1 MFAASAGEPSLGVCV
16 PTILLVE
23 DEVLIRMAMAD
34 ALRGADFNVVEAAHA
49 DEALS
54 ILHAAVQIDLVMTDV
69 RMPGTMDGLGLAMH
83 LRETK
88 PGLRLVIV
96 SGEWSSTK
104 ARETADLF
112 FSKPCNMTVV
122 IEKISQLLEDRK

>member
-1 MFAASAGEPSLGVCV
+1 MFAASAGEPSLGSNV

-34 ALRGADFNVVEAAHA
+34 ALRAEGFIVVEAAHA

-54 ILHAAVQIDLVMTDV
+54 ILTASVPIDLVMTDV
-69 RMPGTMDGLGLAMH
+69 RMPGSIDGLGLAIK
-83 LRETK
+83 LRESRPELK
-88 PGLRLVIV
+88 IVII
-96 SGEWSSTK
+96 SGEWSSAR

-112 FSKPCNMTVV
+112 FSKPCNMTNV
-122 IEKISQLLEDRK
+122 IQEVAKLLEDRK